1 VPSAPG
7 DLLDQL
13 LKLGYIAADDLKD
26 IRDAAAAQ
34 GIPILE
40 AALLGNRL
48 HVDARGWI
56 LAETLGIPFLEVEP
70 DSVPLAMASALPET
84 VARENLIAP
93 VSREGDRMTVAV
105 TDPFRHKAFSAIEEM
120 TGLTLRLV
128 VSPARTVC
136 EILGRLYPSP
146 EGLPP
151 GELAGGAITREE
163 AEEWISLGGA
173 GRVAT
178 QVLLHAAGRG
188 FSGLRMYPVGQDAV
202 IEGRDGERAVLLLS
216 CPLRCRKVLFDA
228 FRGLAG
234 IHGRGD
240 TVREAVFHV
249 ESAAGVTAFRASF
262 FQGLSGSEVIV
273 KILPDPRARMALESL
288 GMNTSQLD
296 IARKVLGKGNGLF
309 LVSSPGPEGVATT
322 LFSMLREA
330 YRPGCRVVT
339 VEEQHRFRNE
349 GYIQLE
355 RRQAEGQF
363 SRNWSRLAESLEPD
377 ILMIE
382 HVTDPADL
390 SDLLY
395 LAQTGT
401 IVLCGIR
408 RFNFDRTLRTLLTL
422 EVDPFLL
429 ANVMRL
435 AAHQRLVKLLCME
448 CRRPVPAKPS
458 LRMVGERYRADL
470 EKIVGD
476 ASFFLP
482 SGCPKCRGT
491 GYSGR
496 MALIELLPFTPGVQ
510 NVVASEAWLEEKLAS
525 LLDEDFYSALTTV
538 HDLLQRGMVTYDDV
552 LPFFR

>member
-1 VPSAPG
+1 LPSTPG

-13 LKLGYIAADDLKD
+13 LKLGYLAANDLKD
-26 IRDAAAAQ
+26 IRDTAAAQ
-34 GIPILE
+34 GIPLLE

-48 HVDARGWI
+48 QVDARGWI
-56 LAETLGIPFLEVEP
+56 LAETLGIPFLEVDP
-70 DSVPLAMASALPET
+70 DSVPVALSSILPET
-84 VARENLIAP
+84 VARENLIVP
-93 VSREGDRMTVAV
+93 VSRDGDRLTVAV
-105 TDPFRHKAFSAIEEM
+105 TDPFRHRAFAAIEEM
-120 TGLTLRLV
+120 TGLSLRLV
-128 VSPARTVC
+128 VCPARAIA
-136 EILGRLYPSP
+136 EILARLYPDP

-151 GELAGGAITREE
+151 ADLQGGGVTREE
-163 AEEWISLGGA
+163 AEEWISLGG
-173 GRVAT
+173 GRRVAG

-188 FSGLRMYPVGQDAV
+188 FSGVRMYPVGQDAV
-202 IEGRDGERAVLLLS
+202 IEGRDGERTVLLLS
-216 CPLRCRKVLFDA
+216 CPLRCREVLYEA

-234 IHGRGD
+234 VSGKGD
-240 TVREAVFHV
+240 AVREAVFHI
-249 ESAAGVTAFRASF
+249 ESVSGVTAFRASF
-262 FQGLSGSEVIV
+262 FQGLSGPEVIV
-273 KILPDPRARMALESL
+273 KILPDQRARMPLESL
-288 GMNTSQLD
+288 GLNTSQLE
-296 IARKVLGKGNGLF
+296 ITRKVLGKGNGLF

-339 VEEQHRFRNE
+339 VEEHHRFRNE

-377 ILMIE
+377 LLMIE
-382 HVTDPADL
+382 HVTDPADI
-390 SDLLY
+390 SDLLL

-435 AAHQRLVKLLCME
+435 AIHQRLVKLLCME

-458 LRMVGERYRADL
+458 LRMVGERYRGDL
-470 EKIVGD
+470 EKIVED

-510 NVVASEAWLEEKLAS
+510 NVVASDAWLEEKLAR
-525 LLDEDFYSALTTV
+525 LLEEDFYSALTTV